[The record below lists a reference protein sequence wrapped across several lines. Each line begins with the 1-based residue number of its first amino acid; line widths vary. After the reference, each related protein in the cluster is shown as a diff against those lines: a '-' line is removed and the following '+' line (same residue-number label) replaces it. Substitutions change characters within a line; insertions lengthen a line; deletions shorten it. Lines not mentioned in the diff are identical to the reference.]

1 MFEQSKFSLNF
12 ANQLSPGR
20 VIFARLAGFS
30 QPFAGV
36 VFDKPLLPKLHCPVP
51 MVFPLEPVL
60 EFVLEFALEFVLRIV
75 LEFVLEFVLECALEF
90 ALESV
95 LEFVLKFVL
104 EFVMDLFT
112 RVSLVSF
119 TRE

>member
-1 MFEQSKFSLNF
+1 MFEQSNFSLDF
-12 ANQLSPGR
+12 ANQLSPGM

-36 VFDKPLLPKLHCPVP
+36 VFDEPLLPKLHCPVP

-75 LEFVLEFVLECALEF
+75 LEFVLECALEF

-95 LEFVLKFVL
+95 LEFVLKCVL
-104 EFVMDLFT
+104 EFVMDFH
-112 RVSLVSF
+112 SSF
-119 TRE
+119 TREFHS